1 MYLFHFFFIFLH
13 SYWKTSNIFKFKLF
27 FKCQIKEIKEIHL
40 TNNLSIEPIQINK
53 KINSCNH
60 SKMRNVFKH
69 ANKGWFII
77 KNKMYK
83 PYIFI
88 LLVLLSVAFASDKG
102 QTRLNKLR

>member
-1 MYLFHFFFIFLH
+1 
-13 SYWKTSNIFKFKLF
+13 
-27 FKCQIKEIKEIHL
+27 
-40 TNNLSIEPIQINK
+40 
-53 KINSCNH
+53 
-60 SKMRNVFKH
+60 MRNVFKH